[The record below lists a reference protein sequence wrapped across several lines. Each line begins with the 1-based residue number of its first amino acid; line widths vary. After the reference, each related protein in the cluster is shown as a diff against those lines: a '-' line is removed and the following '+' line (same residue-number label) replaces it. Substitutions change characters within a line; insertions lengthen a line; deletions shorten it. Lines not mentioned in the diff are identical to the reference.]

1 VNSGMMEQWEE
12 YVFCFLVIL
21 HSAIRNLHSAIE
33 AGKWS
38 DVMDPQN
45 GEKVKSDE
53 LRVMSHELEKT

>member
-1 VNSGMMEQWEE
+1 
-12 YVFCFLVIL
+12 VFCFLVIL